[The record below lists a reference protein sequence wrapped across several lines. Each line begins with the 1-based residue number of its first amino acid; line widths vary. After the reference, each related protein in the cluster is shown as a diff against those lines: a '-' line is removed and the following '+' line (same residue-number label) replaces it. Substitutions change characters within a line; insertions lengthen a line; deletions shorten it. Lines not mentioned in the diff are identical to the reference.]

1 MISSVYKKIKPV
13 KTQKRIADYKL
24 EGKQLFFPNAGK

>member
-1 MISSVYKKIKPV
+1 VKPE
-13 KTQKRIADYKL
+13 TQKRIADYKL